1 VVSGVYEARKYRDLF
16 QGKDLVF
23 FNCMV
28 KETDL
33 QIGANRLMECEV
45 RTSVVAY
52 REQIETYGRANP
64 TFIRSLTPVEP
75 RPYAPD
81 LVRAMCRA
89 ASLAGVGPMA
99 AVAGAISEAVGRD
112 MLDHWYTREIIIEN
126 GGDIFM
132 KTDSPRKVGIYA
144 GASPLSQTFAVEIRP
159 EDTPLGICTSAGSV
173 GHSLSFG
180 KADAAVILCR
190 DAALADA
197 VATATANRVQREKDL
212 AEAVEFAMGIDGIL
226 GAIAIMGDKMAAAGD
241 VRLVAL

>member
-1 VVSGVYEARKYRDLF
+1 MYEARKYRDLF

-23 FNCMV
+23 FNCVV

-33 QIGANRLMECEV
+33 QIGANRRMECEV
-45 RTSVVAY
+45 RASVVAC

-64 TFIRSLTPVEP
+64 TFLRSLSPVEP
-75 RPYAPD
+75 MPNAPAV
-81 LVRAMCRA
+81 VRAMCRA

-112 MLDHWYTREIIIEN
+112 MLEHWYTREIIVEN

-144 GASPLSQTFAVEIRP
+144 GASPLSQTFAIEIRP
-159 EDTPLGICTSAGSV
+159 EETPLGICTSAGSV

-180 KADAAVILCR
+180 KADAAVILSR

-197 VATATANRVQREKDL
+197 VATATANRVHREEDL
-212 AEAVEFAMGIDGIL
+212 ARAVDFAMNIDGIL
-226 GAIAIMGDKMAAAGD
+226 GAIAIIGDKMAAAGD
-241 VRLVAL
+241 VRLVAM